1 MIELLT
7 RTEYA
12 LKHELTQEAIRMA
25 CKVGTLSRVEFI
37 WHKDGKEYK
46 WKFILPKRYAIVDRE
61 KLMNASRS
69 ITSQD

>member
-46 WKFILPKRYAIVDRE
+46 
-61 KLMNASRS
+61 
-69 ITSQD
+69 